1 MNRNLRQAIELIKSF
16 EGIIDGDPA
25 NVNLD
30 PYICPA
36 GHWTIGW
43 GHVVRDPQGRPIK
56 GVENKQHARAV
67 YPTGLTM
74 IEAEVLL
81 GDDVRRFAAG
91 VEKLLQVKVSD
102 AQFCA
107 LVSFAYN
114 VGVSALE
121 RSTLLQVINR
131 GNFDQVPAQF
141 LRWTK
146 TNGKELAGLKR
157 RRQAE
162 ANLWRNA

>member
-1 MNRNLRQAIELIKSF
+1 MRSASSSNPWMRRGRCGELDNAF
-16 EGIIDGDPA
+16 
-25 NVNLD
+25 
-30 PYICPA
+30 A
-36 GHWTIGW
+36 G
-43 GHVVRDPQGRPIK
+43 
-56 GVENKQHARAV
+56 GVWAV

-74 IEAEVLL
+74 IETEVLL
-81 GDDVRRFAAG
+81 GDDVRRFSAG

-107 LVSFAYN
+107 LVSFAFN
-114 VGVSALE
+114 VGISALE

-131 GNFDQVPAQF
+131 GHFDQVPAQP

-146 TNGKELAGLKR
+146 ANGKELAGLKR

-162 ANLWRNA
+162 ANLWCNA